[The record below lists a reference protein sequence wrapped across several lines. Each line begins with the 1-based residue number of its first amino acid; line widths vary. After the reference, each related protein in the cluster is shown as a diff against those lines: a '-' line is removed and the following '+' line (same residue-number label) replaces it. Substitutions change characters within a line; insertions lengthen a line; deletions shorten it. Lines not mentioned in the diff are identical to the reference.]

1 MTLLDSLLFVSALVG
16 GLCFTFFLLGLIT
29 DHLWPRLA
37 MRHRRAATPRAPRVR
52 VAGAAPSRRVQS

>member
-1 MTLLDSLLFVSALVG
+1 MTLCSSFTFVVALCG
-16 GLCFTFFLLGLIT
+16 GLCILFFLIGLVT

-52 VAGAAPSRRVQS
+52 VAGAVPSRRVQS

>member
-1 MTLLDSLLFVSALVG
+1 MTLPDSLCFVGALMGALAFV
-16 GLCFTFFLLGLIT
+16 FFLLGLIT

-52 VAGAAPSRRVQS
+52 VAGAVPSRRVQS